1 MKTAFLLFAFESV
14 WGAPQFFFMD
24 NTNEEYKEIQT
35 TAVPDLPA
43 FLFKHF
49 GQPPLTDNQILEL
62 LIGSTAI
69 PEGLMTHALLPTEQ
83 TTVGAM
89 FDLEDD
95 SDEVKERKN
104 NQLEIELIEME
115 KELKDDTD
123 EIKELKN
130 KILGKIVLDEKVLDR
145 IVLNEKVLDD
155 IVSDEKI
162 LDEKILT
169 EKILDEKISHKNVLD
184 KVVLDENSVKSNST
198 ETTFA
203 ETINV
208 RIESSSHAVTLTSS
222 LGIVLGVL
230 VALL

>member
-95 SDEVKERKN
+95 SDEVEKRKN

-162 LDEKILT
+162 LDEKILD
-169 EKILDEKISHKNVLD
+169 KKISQKNVLD

>member
-95 SDEVKERKN
+95 SDEVEKRKN

-162 LDEKILT
+162 LDEKILD
-169 EKILDEKISHKNVLD
+169 KKISQKNVLD

-198 ETTFA
+198 ETNFA

>member
-95 SDEVKERKN
+95 SDEVEKRKN

-123 EIKELKN
+123 EVKELKN
-130 KILGKIVLDEKVLDR
+130 KILGKIVLDEKVLD
-145 IVLNEKVLDD
+145 D

-162 LDEKILT
+162 LDEKILD
-169 EKILDEKISHKNVLD
+169 KKISQKNVLD